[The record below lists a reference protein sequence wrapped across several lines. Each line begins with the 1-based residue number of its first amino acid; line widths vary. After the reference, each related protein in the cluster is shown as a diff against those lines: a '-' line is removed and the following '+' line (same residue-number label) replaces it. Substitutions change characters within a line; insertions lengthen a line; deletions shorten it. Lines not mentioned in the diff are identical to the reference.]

1 MKQTLSPHT
10 YTCKCGVDTREYVW
24 TSDLK
29 TVTFTCPSCGSKLN
43 SSNIK
48 VKVEA
53 AAIRTPTKNR

>member
-1 MKQTLSPHT
+1 MKQTFSLQT

-29 TVTFTCPSCGSKLN
+29 TVKFKCPNCGLQLD
-43 SSNIK
+43 SSYIK
-48 VKVEA
+48 AKVAA